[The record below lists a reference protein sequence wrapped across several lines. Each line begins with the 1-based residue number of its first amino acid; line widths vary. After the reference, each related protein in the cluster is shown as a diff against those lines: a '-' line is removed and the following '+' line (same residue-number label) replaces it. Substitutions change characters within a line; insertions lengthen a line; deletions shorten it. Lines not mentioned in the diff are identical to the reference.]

1 MKLIPARL
9 SVINPSETRGFDIY
23 IINETKPI
31 LLLSKDAPLDKD
43 SKIIKNNSNHMIY
56 IPSEQVKSY
65 KNLISENLNE
75 ILKDSSISKTSKLY
89 ATYITMT
96 NQLDRLMNEGKIA
109 VTNDIFKDV
118 SYMVA
123 NILNDT
129 SSMSVFLSF
138 IKGDIH
144 NIAIHMFNVGTYATM
159 LTRMLYENISNIQ
172 LEKLSK
178 GYFLHDIGML
188 KIDKKIVNK
197 KGKYTEEEYN
207 EIKKHPVLGVEI
219 LKEELRINDP
229 NVIKIVLEHHERS
242 DGNGYPYGKTD
253 INRFAKICAMC
264 DVFDAITSKR
274 EYKKNNPK
282 TTFEALK
289 ENKDFFISE
298 FGKDHYEAFVGVF
311 QG

>member
-56 IPSEQVKSY
+56 IPLEQVKSY

-75 ILKDSSISKTSKLY
+75 ILKDSSIPKTGKLY
-89 ATYITMT
+89 AAYISTI
-96 NQLDRLMNEGKIA
+96 NQLDILMNENKIA
-109 VTNDIFKDV
+109 VTNDIFKNI

-188 KIDKKIVNK
+188 KMDKKIVNK

-298 FGKDHYEAFVGVF
+298 FGKDHYEAFVEVF